1 MNENDMKTEQ
11 SKVRLPAEGSLI
23 LSSSPHL
30 RTGDSTHKVM
40 LLVILALI
48 PAVLASVWFFGWN
61 ALRVVVYCMA
71 FCALFEY
78 LWCVLAKTGSTLSNL
93 SALVTGLILAL
104 NVSPLT
110 PWWLC
115 LAGAFIAII
124 VAKQVFG
131 GLGQNPFN
139 PAAVA
144 RVAMLVGATGPMT
157 MWMNPAPGAILGLAD
172 KVDAVASATPLAAAK
187 AVAGNAACSIQVN
200 AVKAFHDV
208 NMVRDGI
215 IRHNGIAKALYFH
228 IAAVVRADGHT
239 GVDHLR
245 DGVHDVADLVL
256 QLGFLG
262 FQLFQAV
269 SLCGH
274 LLLDLLGFGG
284 LAGVLFSLAHQHAN
298 LLGKLVAVGAQGVT
312 LANGGAVLGIQIDDL
327 VYQRQLGILK
337 LLFNVLLDLIGVL
350 THKTNIQHDSK
361 SFPLFVIL
369 QMPEI

>member
-187 AVAGNAACSIQVN
+187 AVAGNAAEIARYNSWDFLWN
-200 AVKAFHDV
+200 AFLGNVGGSLGETSALAILI
-208 NMVRDGI
+208 G
-215 IRHNGIAKALYFH
+215 GIALIALRVIHCH
-228 IAAVVRADGHT
+228 IP
-239 GVDHLR
+239 
-245 DGVHDVADLVL
+245 
-256 QLGFLG
+256 
-262 FQLFQAV
+262 
-269 SLCGH
+269 
-274 LLLDLLGFGG
+274 
-284 LAGVLFSLAHQHAN
+284 LAIS
-298 LLGKLVAVGAQGVT
+298 
-312 LANGGAVLGIQIDDL
+312 
-327 VYQRQLGILK
+327 
-337 LLFNVLLDLIGVL
+337 
-350 THKTNIQHDSK
+350 
-361 SFPLFVIL
+361 
-369 QMPEI
+369 

>member
-78 LWCVLAKTGSTLSNL
+78 IWCVLAKTGSTLSNL

-187 AVAGNAACSIQVN
+187 AVAGNAAEIARYNSWDFLWN
-200 AVKAFHDV
+200 AFLGNVGGSLGETSALAILI
-208 NMVRDGI
+208 G
-215 IRHNGIAKALYFH
+215 GIALIALRVIHCH
-228 IAAVVRADGHT
+228 IPLAIFVTITVFVWIVNLASPGLT
-239 GVDHLR
+239 PGPM
-245 DGVHDVADLVL
+245 
-256 QLGFLG
+256 F
-262 FQLFQAV
+262 
-269 SLCGH
+269 H
-274 LLLDLLGFGG
+274 LLTGGVMIGAFFMATDMVTSPVTHLGGVVFG
-284 LAGVLFSLAHQHAN
+284 
-298 LLGKLVAVGAQGVT
+298 VG
-312 LANGGAVLGIQIDDL
+312 
-327 VYQRQLGILK
+327 
-337 LLFNVLLDLIGVL
+337 IGV
-350 THKTNIQHDSK
+350 IVCVIRIWG
-361 SFPLFVIL
+361 SFPEGMSFAIVIMNALVPLIDKMCYKRPFGWHPSSVNIL
-369 QMPEI
+369 QPRRGEIK

>member
-144 RVAMLVGATGPMT
+144 RV
-157 MWMNPAPGAILGLAD
+157 D

-187 AVAGNAACSIQVN
+187 AVAGNAAEIARYNSWDFLWNAFLGNVGGSLGETSALAILIGGIALIALRVIHCHIPLAIFVTITVFVWIVN
-200 AVKAFHDV
+200 LASPGLTPGPMFHLLTGGVMIGAFFMATD
-208 NMVRDGI
+208 MVTSPVTHLGGVVFGIGIGI
-215 IRHNGIAKALYFH
+215 IVCVIRIWG
-228 IAAVVRADGHT
+228 
-239 GVDHLR
+239 
-245 DGVHDVADLVL
+245 
-256 QLGFLG
+256 
-262 FQLFQAV
+262 
-269 SLCGH
+269 
-274 LLLDLLGFGG
+274 
-284 LAGVLFSLAHQHAN
+284 
-298 LLGKLVAVGAQGVT
+298 
-312 LANGGAVLGIQIDDL
+312 
-327 VYQRQLGILK
+327 
-337 LLFNVLLDLIGVL
+337 
-350 THKTNIQHDSK
+350 
-361 SFPLFVIL
+361 SFPEGMSFAIVIMNALVPLIDKMCYKRPFGWHPSSVNIL
-369 QMPEI
+369 QPRRGEIK

>member
-1 MNENDMKTEQ
+1 MHHERGNDIGE
-11 SKVRLPAEGSLI
+11 
-23 LSSSPHL
+23 
-30 RTGDSTHKVM
+30 
-40 LLVILALI
+40 
-48 PAVLASVWFFGWN
+48 
-61 ALRVVVYCMA
+61 
-71 FCALFEY
+71 
-78 LWCVLAKTGSTLSNL
+78 
-93 SALVTGLILAL
+93 ALVDHKIAGVSQNSFVQAG
-104 NVSPLT
+104 NV
-110 PWWLC
+110 
-115 LAGAFIAII
+115 AQQI
-124 VAKQVFG
+124 VE
-131 GLGQNPFN
+131 
-139 PAAVA
+139 
-144 RVAMLVGATGPMT
+144 
-157 MWMNPAPGAILGLAD
+157 
-172 KVDAVASATPLAAAK
+172 

-215 IRHNGIAKALYFH
+215 IRHNRIAKALYFH

-337 LLFNVLLDLIGVL
+337 FLFNVLLDLIGVL

>member
-215 IRHNGIAKALYFH
+215 IRHNRIAKALYFH
-228 IAAVVRADGHT
+228 IAAVVRAGDPDRRDCPDRTACDPLPYSAGDFRDDYGIRLDCESRQSRADAGADVPSADRRRDDRRVFHGDGYGDFSRDASGRSRVRCRYRRHRMRDPYL
-239 GVDHLR
+239 GVVPRGDEFC
-245 DGVHDVADLVL
+245 DCDYECAGSAD
-256 QLGFLG
+256 
-262 FQLFQAV
+262 
-269 SLCGH
+269 
-274 LLLDLLGFGG
+274 
-284 LAGVLFSLAHQHAN
+284 
-298 LLGKLVAVGAQGVT
+298 
-312 LANGGAVLGIQIDDL
+312 
-327 VYQRQLGILK
+327 R
-337 LLFNVLLDLIGVL
+337 
-350 THKTNIQHDSK
+350 
-361 SFPLFVIL
+361 
-369 QMPEI
+369 